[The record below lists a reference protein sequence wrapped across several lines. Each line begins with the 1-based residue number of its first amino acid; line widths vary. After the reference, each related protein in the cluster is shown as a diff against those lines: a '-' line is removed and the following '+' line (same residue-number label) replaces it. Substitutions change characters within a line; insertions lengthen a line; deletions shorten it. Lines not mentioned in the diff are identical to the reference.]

1 MIAQTE
7 PMNQGEEAPQ
17 IQYLEYVEL
26 HASPTNPRKHFD
38 EGPMQE
44 LSENIHEH
52 GVRMPLLARPSKDK
66 PGSYEIVAGERRFR
80 ATGLALERLA
90 KEEDEDRY
98 AKLFKL
104 PVIVQDL
111 DDTTVLE
118 LQLIENLQ
126 RQDLTAMEEAR
137 GYQRLLDL
145 PGGEYTPQKIAQK
158 ISKSVDTVLLKLKM
172 LKAPEVLQKALEEG
186 KVSERHLVLVA
197 SVPTEKFRKEC
208 AAKVLGG
215 VWNWQEQAD
224 RPWSVR
230 ETADFISQN
239 YRMSLKGVLWSLDDQ
254 TLVPAAGACSQCP
267 HFAKKAAEQ
276 DQELASSLGNGRGQ
290 TDPMTCLHPECW
302 RKKQDATLK
311 VMKAAEKGGEVK
323 VMKPADQEK
332 VISDSGQIQPGAK
345 MVKLDDK
352 LPYEILGHYNDAKA
366 PTWREVIGP
375 VPPAGTVQIANTKHA
390 GLVELIDK
398 KTAIEAAKGGKH
410 APIFARVMLNG
421 KKEKTEAEVKQREKE
436 LFAQKVEQR
445 ERFVLFDHLA
455 EVAAKKG
462 GTMEAALVTFD
473 IVLLDSGMDGCR
485 FMAEWL
491 KLEVQAPKKESLNQ
505 QHYREAVLKH
515 VVERG
520 TSKHEVETL
529 IMLAAIAKWVKIT
542 GIGSGLVKAVYSHY
556 GFDEKTIHA
565 LAKSQIE
572 AELAEK
578 AAKKKPKLKSKG
590 RDLEP
595 AAATEKAN
603 AQVATAEIIKQGD
616 KERKKAPS
624 RKRGAVAAQP
634 AKPEKDP
641 KDILETL
648 AEQGQIFF
656 HGSAEDPKT
665 WTLEQ
670 KAKALNA
677 STHDLAVL
685 IGVKP
690 NRKDKEALKAW
701 DAERYR
707 VRAAAAK
714 LKFGN

>member
-7 PMNQGEEAPQ
+7 PMNQGEEAPR

-52 GVRMPLLARPSKDK
+52 GVRMPLLARPSKEK

-80 ATGLALERLA
+80 ATGMALERLA
-90 KEEDEDRY
+90 KEEDEARY

-111 DDTTVLE
+111 DDATVLE

-126 RQDLTAMEEAR
+126 RQDLTPMEEAR

-158 ISKSVDTVLLKLKM
+158 ISKHVATVLTKLKI
-172 LKAPEVLQKALEEG
+172 LKAPESLQKALDAG
-186 KVSERHLVLVA
+186 YISERHLVLVA
-197 SVPTEKFRKEC
+197 SIPAEKAREEC
-208 AAKVLGG
+208 AKKVMEGKQH
-215 VWNWQEQAD
+215 WDEEQ
-224 RPWSVR
+224 RKPLSVR
-230 ETADFISQN
+230 ETLSLIADS
-239 YRMSLKGVLWSLDDQ
+239 YRMSLKGVLWSLDDAE
-254 TLVPAAGACSQCP
+254 LVPAAGACSQCP

-276 DQELASSLGNGRGQ
+276 DPELASNLGNGRGD
-290 TDPMTCLHPECW
+290 TDPMTCMHPDCW
-302 RKKQDATLK
+302 RKKQEATLK
-311 VMKAAEKGGEVK
+311 VMKAAEKGGDVK
-323 VMKPADQEK
+323 VMKPAEQEK
-332 VISDSGQIQPGAK
+332 VINDHGGILSGSK

-352 LPYEILGHYNDAKA
+352 LPYEILGHYNDEKA

-375 VPPAGTVQIANTKHA
+375 VPPAGSVQIANTKHA
-390 GLVELIDK
+390 GLVELMDK
-398 KTAIEAAKGGKH
+398 KAAIEAAKGGKH
-410 APIFARVMLNG
+410 ASIFARVMLNG
-421 KKEKTEAEVKQREKE
+421 KKEKTAAEVKQREKE

-455 EVAAKKG
+455 EVAAEKG

-473 IVLLDSGMDGCR
+473 IVMMDAGMDGCR

-520 TSKHEVETL
+520 CSKHEVETL
-529 IMLAAIAKWVKIT
+529 IMLASVAKWVKIT
-542 GIGSGLVKAVYSHY
+542 GIHSGLVKPIYNHY
-556 GFDEKTIHA
+556 GFDAKTINA

-572 AELAEK
+572 AELAAK

-603 AQVATAEIIKQGD
+603 ATVATAEIIKQGD

-624 RKRGAVAAQP
+624 RKRGMVAVQP

-670 KAKALNA
+670 KAKALIA
-677 STHDLAVL
+677 GTHDLAVL

-690 NRKDKEALKAW
+690 NRKDKEALKVW

-707 VRAAAAK
+707 VRTAAAK
-714 LKFGN
+714 LR